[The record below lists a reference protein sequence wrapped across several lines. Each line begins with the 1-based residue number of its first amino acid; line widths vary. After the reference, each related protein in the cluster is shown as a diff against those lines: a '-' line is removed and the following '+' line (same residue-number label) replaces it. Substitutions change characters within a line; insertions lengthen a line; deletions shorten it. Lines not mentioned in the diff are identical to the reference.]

1 VGFAWSPSIYHDRL
15 VVHGGYGISHQ
26 SILGNNRLP
35 NPDFGGFVNAS
46 VLTTAGSAACG
57 ATISSGSVDPC
68 SALRLSGNTEAVN
81 PGLSPAQALNIPAN
95 GLVYL
100 PSLGIPGY
108 AIAPDTHIPYVQNWN
123 LTFQQEIARNTVLE
137 LGYVGSKGSSL
148 YTQLININPR
158 DFSLVEQMENAVAF
172 PPGATGTSVSS
183 IGPEITLT
191 DPLGRKDLLGNTI
204 TIPWGSL
211 ASTYQGFNNLN
222 QYFNSQASS
231 IRHAGYVSFTRRM
244 KSLEATVNYTYS
256 KSMDNASDASP
267 DTRTL
272 TTPTSSGG
280 NVSFGAPLSSDWS
293 ISTFDQPHWL
303 TARYVYDMPFG
314 RGQTFLSDAWSPIRA
329 IVGGWTTSGLV
340 RINSEYPF
348 MPTLSDANGLNASL
362 THTVRPDV
370 NSNEPLI
377 NPLYNRNCISVA
389 TCEPYVNPAA
399 FIRPDKGTLG
409 NAARVLAIRGPMQK
423 FFDASLQK
431 NFPFPGKWGADGTR
445 RIQFRVDALNVFN
458 HPNWQVSSGNAGPDW
473 MAAPNEGT
481 ITLNTTTGVRTV
493 TPITAAEY
501 DTWAKINSQPLSTT
515 SAGQSQFSAIQQ
527 MINSQRQPSGAL
539 PTTFWTVP
547 IPQQFATTDANNYD
561 IRNLNGFKLY
571 RLRQAYNT
579 GFGQLRELQLPRYL
593 QFGIRIFF

>member
-1 VGFAWSPSIYHDRL
+1 
-15 VVHGGYGISHQ
+15 
-26 SILGNNRLP
+26 
-35 NPDFGGFVNAS
+35 
-46 VLTTAGSAACG
+46 
-57 ATISSGSVDPC
+57 
-68 SALRLSGNTEAVN
+68 
-81 PGLSPAQALNIPAN
+81 
-95 GLVYL
+95 
-100 PSLGIPGY
+100 
-108 AIAPDTHIPYVQNWN
+108 
-123 LTFQQEIARNTVLE
+123 
-137 LGYVGSKGSSL
+137 
-148 YTQLININPR
+148 
-158 DFSLVEQMENAVAF
+158 
-172 PPGATGTSVSS
+172 VSS

-377 NPLYNRNCISVA
+377 NPLYDRNCISVA

-399 FIRPDKGTLG
+399 FVRPDKGTLG

-423 FFDASLQK
+423 FFDASIQK

-501 DTWAKINSQPLSTT
+501 DTWAKTNSQPLSTT
-515 SAGQSQFSAIQQ
+515 STGQSQFLAIQQ